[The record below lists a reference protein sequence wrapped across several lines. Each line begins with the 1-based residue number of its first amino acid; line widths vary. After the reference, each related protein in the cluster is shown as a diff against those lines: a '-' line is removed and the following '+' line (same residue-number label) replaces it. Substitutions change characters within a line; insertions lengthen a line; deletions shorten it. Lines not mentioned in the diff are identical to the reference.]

1 MLVSP
6 NKSSNVPPGPSLK
19 GGKGRRM
26 HSRSNK
32 RHKKRSKKTRK
43 A

>member
-19 GGKGRRM
+19 GGKSRRM
-26 HSRSNK
+26 KHSK
-32 RHKKRSKKTRK
+32 KQKKRSRK
-43 A
+43 MRKG